1 MNVNIVDLQR
11 NIKVYQLL
19 NKKIPY
25 PPKINGYISS
35 RLFKEQLSDFLIK
48 KGFKELEV
56 TNIVN
61 STAKRFKLYA
71 NQNNLLKAILRE
83 GERGKEQFQIE
94 LLQQWLLNR
103 KTEINEL
110 TIQANQK

>member
-1 MNVNIVDLQR
+1 VDLLK
-11 NIKVYQLL
+11 NAKVYQLL

-25 PPKINGYISS
+25 PPIINGYISS
-35 RLFKEQLSDFLIK
+35 RLFKEQLTNFLVT
-48 KGFKELEV
+48 KGYKELDV

-71 NQNNLLKAILRE
+71 KQNNLLKAILRE
-83 GERGKEQFQIE
+83 GERGKEQFSVE

-103 KTEINEL
+103 KTDINNFQ
-110 TIQANQK
+110 IKDV